1 MTQSPPPNARV
12 ICLANV
18 CCRAPSL
25 TVTEQTESK
34 EERESCCCTVYGLR
48 VGSLVAALVNLSLSS
63 LSLSLSL
70 PHPSRVFWTRQPD
83 TCAECLV
90 RSLITSFCAECLV
103 TEEMCGLPPPP
114 PLASSAWSVV
124 RSLSVCVIPV
134 HSLQHI
140 FLFSYP
146 RSFAPSL
153 LVSIGVMTIFTLN

>member
-1 MTQSPPPNARV
+1 MFVVELRVSQSQNKQRAR
-12 ICLANV
+12 
-18 CCRAPSL
+18 
-25 TVTEQTESK
+25 K
-34 EERESCCCTVYGLR
+34 RESCCCTVYGLR
-48 VGSLVAALVNLSLSS
+48 VGSLVAALVNLSLS
-63 LSLSLSL
+63 SLSLSL

-124 RSLSVCVIPV
+124 RSLSVCVIRV

-153 LVSIGVMTIFTLN
+153 LVSIGVMTIFTLH